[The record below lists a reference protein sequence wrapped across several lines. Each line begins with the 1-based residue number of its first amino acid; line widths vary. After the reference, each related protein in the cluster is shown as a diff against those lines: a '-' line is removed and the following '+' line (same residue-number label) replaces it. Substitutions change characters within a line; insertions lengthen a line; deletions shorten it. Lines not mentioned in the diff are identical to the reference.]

1 MDRRRNMLLRTGV
14 VTLTVLCAV
23 SSVFAGIDENKLVDL
38 TYSLDEQ
45 TVFWPSNKPFTWE
58 KAAWGRTT
66 NGYWYASGDF
76 SMSEHGGTHIDAPIH
91 FAEGRLAV
99 DEIPLQKLIAPAVV
113 IDVRTAVEETRDYRL
128 AVRDLK
134 AWEARHGLIPQGA
147 VVLMLTGWGR
157 RWPDKVRYLGS
168 QTPSDAMT
176 LHFPGFSKETAE
188 FLVKERR
195 VDGIGIDTPSID
207 YGPSQDFIVHQ
218 VINGANLY
226 GLENVANLE
235 KLPPKGAMLVALPIK
250 IKGGTGG
257 PVRIIAIL
265 P

>member
-1 MDRRRNMLLRTGV
+1 MLQPI
-14 VTLTVLCAV
+14 LCVGLLLWWTTAPAT
-23 SSVFAGIDENKLVDL
+23 AGIDETKLVDL
-38 TYSLDEQ
+38 TYALDEQ
-45 TVFWPSNKPFTWE
+45 TVFWPTNKPFTWE
-58 KAAWGRTT
+58 KAAWGKTG

-91 FAEGRLAV
+91 FGEGRLAV

-113 IDVRTAVEETRDYRL
+113 IDVRSAAADNPDYRL
-128 AVRDLK
+128 STDDVHR
-134 AWEARHGLIPQGA
+134 WESRHGPIPTGA

-157 RWPDKVRYLGS
+157 RWPDRSRYLGS
-168 QTPSDAMT
+168 ATPSDPTT

-188 FLVKERR
+188 FLVKQRR

-218 VINGANLY
+218 IINGANLY
-226 GLENVANLE
+226 GIENVANLE
-235 KLPPKGAMLVALPIK
+235 ALPPKGAILIALPIK

-257 PVRIIAIL
+257 PVRIIAVL

>member
-1 MDRRRNMLLRTGV
+1 MADKMWLIALM
-14 VTLTVLCAV
+14 VLFITAPAF
-23 SSVFAGIDENKLVDL
+23 SGIDENKLVDL

-45 TVFWPSNKPFTWE
+45 TVFWPTNKPFTWE
-58 KAAWGRTT
+58 KAAWGRTS

-99 DEIPLQKLIAPAVV
+99 DEIPLQKLIAPAIV
-113 IDVRTAVEETRDYRL
+113 IDVRTLVEENHDYRL
-128 AVRDLK
+128 APRDIEM
-134 AWEARHGLIPQGA
+134 WEARNGIIPQGA

-157 RWPDKVRYLGS
+157 GWPDKFRYLGS
-168 QTPSDAMT
+168 PTPSDAKT
-176 LHFPGFSKETAE
+176 LHFPGFSKEAAE

-195 VDGIGIDTPSID
+195 VDGIGLDAPSID

-218 VINGANLY
+218 IINGANLY
-226 GLENVANLE
+226 GLENIANLD
-235 KLPPKGAMLVALPIK
+235 KLPPKGAILVALPIK
-250 IKGGTGG
+250 IKGGTGA
-257 PVRIIAIL
+257 PVRIIGIL